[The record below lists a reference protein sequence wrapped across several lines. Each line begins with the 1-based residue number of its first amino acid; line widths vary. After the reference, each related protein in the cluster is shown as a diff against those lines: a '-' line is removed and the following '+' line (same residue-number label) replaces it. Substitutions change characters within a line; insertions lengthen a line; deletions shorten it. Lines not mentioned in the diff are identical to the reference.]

1 MHDMQRIRI
10 ADGDS
15 DMPSVGLGFWKV
27 SADQAPGLVKR
38 AIQMGYRH
46 LDCACDYGNEPA
58 VGDGLTSAFQSGL
71 VARNDMWITSKLWN
85 TYHRKENVRPALER
99 TLKDLK
105 LEYLDLY
112 LIHFPISQKFVP
124 MGHRYPPEWF
134 YDPECENP
142 RIELDPVPIHE
153 TWEAMESLV
162 EAGLTRHIG
171 ISNFGTSLIRDL
183 LSYARIR
190 PAVLQVEL
198 HPYLTQDKLL
208 QYCRN
213 ESLAVT
219 GFSPLGPES
228 YFSLGMAQPEES
240 LFKHPVI
247 GMISQHHN
255 KTPAQIC
262 LRWGIQRG
270 AAVVPKAATEA
281 HLLENIQI
289 HDFTL
294 SDDEMAAISSLNR
307 NRRFNDP
314 GDFAQSAFNTFL
326 PIYE

>member
-1 MHDMQRIRI
+1 MQGIRI
-10 ADGDS
+10 AGGEGES
-15 DMPSVGLGFWKV
+15 VLPSIGLGFWKV
-27 SADQAPGLVKR
+27 ADDRAPDLVRK
-38 AIQMGYRH
+38 AIRIGYRH

-58 VGDGLTSAFQSGL
+58 VGDGLSTAFNDGL
-71 VARNDMWITSKLWN
+71 VSRDDMWVTSKLWN

-105 LEYLDLY
+105 LDYLDLY
-112 LIHFPISQKFVP
+112 LIHFPISQKYVP
-124 MGHRYPPEWF
+124 IDHRYPPEWF
-134 YDPECENP
+134 YDPGCENP
-142 RIELDPVPIHE
+142 RIELDTVPIRE

-162 EAGLTRHIG
+162 DAGLTRYIG

-198 HPYLTQDKLL
+198 HPYLTQEKLL

-213 ESLAVT
+213 ENLAVT
-219 GFSPLGPES
+219 GFSPLGAES

-247 GMISQHHN
+247 SRISQVHQ

-270 AAVVPKAATEA
+270 TAVVPKASTEA
-281 HLLENIQI
+281 HLAENIQI

-294 SDDEMAAISSLNR
+294 SNDEMTAISSLNR